1 MKKSIFLLA
10 FTCASAPFLFAQ
22 PTLQMNVVP
31 NIGDIVLFQEADTNG
46 ITQGNAGAN
55 QTWNFSGLQPLSGS
69 PAIQYIYLAPANTP
83 AQFAAT
89 FPAANLAVKI
99 NSDTIVYG
107 YSKKEASQYSFLG
120 IKNDFLE
127 QVYPN
132 TDIQL
137 KTLSYNGS
145 FTDDFTNYTD
155 VGSGIIFYAEGSRTV
170 TYDGYGTL
178 ITPAGTFQNAMRI
191 RSVSSQVDSAEF
203 FGLKIINDTEITT
216 YDWLVANQPGPL
228 VSVYYTHTI
237 TTSSFPGFPPEVTDL
252 GTQKSV
258 NYTSGAILGA
268 FDRPDELAGIAIR
281 VAGANPAADELAVL
295 VTAENGNGNLQM
307 LLTDISGRVIET
319 RTLAVAAGE
328 NRIVLP
334 VGHLSSGAYF
344 LTLTDGNAVRTLNW
358 QKF

>member
-1 MKKSIFLLA
+1 MKKTILLLA
-10 FTCASAPFLFAQ
+10 FSVLSAPFLFAQ

-31 NIGDIVLFQEADTNG
+31 NIGDVVLFQEADTNS
-46 ITQGNAGAN
+46 ITQGNGGAN
-55 QTWNFSGLQPLSGS
+55 QTWNFTGLQPLSGS
-69 PAIQYIYLAPANTP
+69 PAIQYIYLAPSNTP
-83 AQFAAT
+83 AQYAAK
-89 FPAANLAVKI
+89 FPTANLAVKI

-107 YSKKEASQYSFLG
+107 YSREESSQYSFLG

-127 QVYPN
+127 QLYPN
-132 TDIQL
+132 PDIQL

-178 ITPAGTFQNAMRI
+178 TTPAGTFQNAMRLK
-191 RSVSSQVDSAEF
+191 SVSSQVDSAEF
-203 FGLKIINDTEITT
+203 FGLKIINDTEITA
-216 YDWLVANQPGPL
+216 YDWLVADQPGPL

-252 GTQKSV
+252 GTIKSV
-258 NYTSGAILGA
+258 NYLSNTALGA
-268 FDRPDELAGIAIR
+268 FDRPDELAGIAVQ
-281 VAGANPAADELAVL
+281 VASANPASDGLELL
-295 VTAENGNGNLQM
+295 ITAENGNENLQM
-307 LLTDISGRVIET
+307 LMTDINGRMIET
-319 RTLAVAAGE
+319 RSLAVAAGE